1 MRNVINW
8 TVGPIFSQ
16 KEDNYRKIFA
26 IFGAHYKE
34 IPL

>member
-1 MRNVINW
+1 MKNVINW
-8 TVGPIFSQ
+8 AVEPIFSQ
-16 KEDNYRKIFA
+16 EEANYRKIFA